1 MIAGRPCS
9 APIVFAIADRAAAPT
24 LPVRRALA
32 SHGTFDVDRRK
43 LLAEDS
49 VAIPLSMGEFDLIRC
64 PSSRSLSRST
74 PRPAWDG

>member
-49 VAIPLSMGEFDLIRC
+49 VAIPLSMGGILPLRGDRWSAELLDVHR
-64 PSSRSLSRST
+64 
-74 PRPAWDG
+74 